1 MPACPWG
8 NKCRTGFSVE
18 KEEPRHQMTTTV
30 LLATFVLV
38 LLLSAIAQD
47 RDSAKVSIHQS
58 EAEMHR
64 WDSMKTHPSVPQLQ
78 RGAEMARKGDIIGA
92 VRAFQKA
99 APARPSMA
107 YFNLGLVYAAT
118 GKLEQA
124 LRYFRLSYR
133 ARKNSVCLE
142 YLQNTERL
150 ISEHKQLR

>member
-1 MPACPWG
+1 M
-8 NKCRTGFSVE
+8 K
-18 KEEPRHQMTTTV
+18 QTV
-30 LLATFVLV
+30 QTLLFMGLWAGVILAQSIRSPDTTFVLV
-38 LLLSAIAQD
+38 LSSSAIAQD

-64 WDSMKTHPSVPQLQ
+64 WDSIKIHPSVPQLQ

-92 VRAFQKA
+92 VRSFQKA
-99 APARPSMA
+99 ALARPSMA
-107 YFNLGLVYAAT
+107 YFNLGLVYVET

-133 ARKNSVCLE
+133 ARKDSVCLE

-150 ISEHKQLR
+150 TSEHKKHK